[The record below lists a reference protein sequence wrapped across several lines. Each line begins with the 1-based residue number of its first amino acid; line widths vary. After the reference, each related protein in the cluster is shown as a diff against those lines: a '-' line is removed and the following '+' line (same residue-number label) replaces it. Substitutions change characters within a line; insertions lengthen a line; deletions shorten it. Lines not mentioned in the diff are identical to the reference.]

1 LFFGWNVQQ
10 GNTHRETYMTDISTT
25 IAAMLKIQMPS
36 GNVGKVITE
45 AMKVRKHD

>member
-1 LFFGWNVQQ
+1 
-10 GNTHRETYMTDISTT
+10 MTDISAT

-45 AMKVRKHD
+45 AMKPRK